1 MTAQDPDTNRN
12 DNIAT
17 PFVSGQFSFS
27 DKPIPSFKNVD
38 HVCLLNPLRQN
49 YDILMYFLPYRLEF

>member
-27 DKPIPSFKNVD
+27 DKP
-38 HVCLLNPLRQN
+38 LLKKKLIMFV
-49 YDILMYFLPYRLEF
+49 Y